1 MRRWVASIALLFLLA
16 IVANG
21 AGAQSRTGVVTGK
34 VRDAK
39 TAEPLPGVNVLVVG
53 TPFGASTDL
62 NGVYKIRG
70 VPPGTYTIRALMIG
84 YAPGRAT
91 GVHVFPG
98 DTVRVDFDLQP
109 SVVELSPVVVTA
121 DKSGTPIEEST
132 TSVSVIGAR
141 ELEQRAPLRLDKALE
156 VVPGVFFVG
165 NHVNIRACSGYS
177 RGAGTR
183 VLFLVDGVPT
193 MAGDTGEINWDALPV
208 MDIERIEVVKGAASA
223 LYGSNALGGVINVIT
238 RAPASRHRTLF
249 RLTAGV
255 YDKPVYPEWRWTNR
269 LLHYDRV
276 DVSHSQR
283 FGPVALDISL
293 GRHESTGDRQN
304 GHFRRYNASAK
315 VQTRFPWGGR
325 LLAYLAYENDKRGAF
340 IQWLNQNHPFQVP
353 VSDLKIR
360 ARLSALNT
368 YLQYFQTLSPRLS
381 VRWRASVFRTL
392 MGNQYRRSGDFNPA
406 FGQGTELQVDYL
418 PHPSHSVTAGLEL
431 KEDIGHNKFIGHHRG
446 LQIGPYVHEEWRV
459 SPRLKLVLGARFD
472 RYTLLGES
480 FSERHLSPR
489 AGINYRP
496 LAGTALRLGYA
507 KGFRAASVTERYLR
521 LDFAGLHIIPNPGL
535 HSEISEDWDFGIR
548 QQITPSWYVDLSVF
562 RNDYWNLIEA
572 VPDPFLTVQFKNV
585 TRARIS
591 GVEIDS
597 EGSWWQ
603 NRLSLRV
610 GVTYTDHQDLV
621 YHKPLAYRP
630 KWTAV
635 LSPQIH
641 FGRYSLQADYR
652 YASRFEEVQ
661 LFPMDPRVPMKILDV
676 RFLVRFG
683 RLTVQVSANNALAY
697 YYTFLERNMGET
709 RNYALTLMG
718 AF

>member
-1 MRRWVASIALLFLLA
+1 MNARIATILALVAALLPPG
-16 IVANG
+16 VQ
-21 AGAQSRTGVVTGK
+21 AQRHSGVVAGH

-39 TAEPLPGVNVLVVG
+39 TGEALPGANVLVVG
-53 TPFGASTDL
+53 TPYGASTDL
-62 NGVYKIRG
+62 QGMFRIRG
-70 VPPGTYTIRALMIG
+70 LPPGTYTLRALMIG
-84 YAPGRAT
+84 YTPGKRT
-91 GVHVFPG
+91 GVRVSAG
-98 DTVRVDFDLQP
+98 DTTRVDFELQP

-141 ELEQRAPLRLDKALE
+141 ELEQRAPVRLDKALE
-156 VVPGVFFVG
+156 IVPGVFFVG

-238 RAPASRHRTLF
+238 RTPTSRHRTLF
-249 RLTAGV
+249 RMTAGV
-255 YDKPVYPEWRWTNR
+255 YGKPVYPEWRWTNR
-269 LLHYDRV
+269 VLHYDRL
-276 DVSHSQR
+276 DISHSQKL
-283 FGPVALDISL
+283 GPVALDLSF

-304 GHFRRYNASAK
+304 GHFRRYNVSTK
-315 VQTRFPWGGR
+315 VQAQVPWGGR
-325 LLAYLAYENDKRGAF
+325 LLAYAAYEDDKRGEF
-340 IQWLNQNHPFQVP
+340 TQWLNQNHPFEVP

-360 ARLSALNT
+360 ARLNALNV
-368 YLQYFQTLSPRLS
+368 YLQYFQPLSPRLS
-381 VRWRASVFRTL
+381 LKWRASVFRTL
-392 MGNQYRRSGDFNPA
+392 MRNQYRRSGDFNPA
-406 FGQGTELQVDYL
+406 FGQGTELQGDYL
-418 PHPSHSVTAGLEL
+418 LHPRHSITAGIEL
-431 KEDIGHNKFIGHHRG
+431 KQDVGHNKFIGHHQG
-446 LQIGPYVHEEWRV
+446 LQVGPYVHEEWRI
-459 SPRLKLVLGARFD
+459 SSRLKVVAGARFD
-472 RYTLLGES
+472 RYTLLNEN
-480 FSERHLSPR
+480 FRETHLSPR

-496 LAGTALRLGYA
+496 FAGTALRLGYA

-521 LDFAGLHIIPNPGL
+521 LDFAGLHIIPNPDL
-535 HSEISEDWDFGIR
+535 RSEVSEDWDFGIR
-548 QQITPSWYVDLSVF
+548 QQLTPSWYVDLSLF

-591 GVEIDS
+591 GFELDS
-597 EGSWWQ
+597 EGSWWRD
-603 NRLSLRV
+603 RLSLRV
-610 GVTYTDHQDLV
+610 GITYTDHRDLV

-635 LSPQIH
+635 FSPQIRL
-641 FGRYSLQADYR
+641 GRYSLQADYR

-676 RFLVRFG
+676 RFLIRFG
-683 RLTVQVSANNALAY
+683 QLTLQFAANNALAY
-697 YYTFLERNMGET
+697 YYTFLERNLGET
-709 RNYALTLMG
+709 QNFAVTLMG